1 MVGENHAGGQVYPS
15 SWPTAPGG
23 ARAAQYS
30 HSQAPQRPSWQD
42 TLHPCRY
49 NGLPRLHPVPAQAH
63 LNEACTATTS
73 PKAPCL
79 NPTDPATVAPAPS
92 LQPAPRPPL
101 GRSCCRGFLCPIAHV
116 VLTSGCRRACVFPA
130 FLNKDTVS
138 EWPFLRTPFGAL
150 SESLGSTLLSGVLSV
165 GRRDHTLVGQT
176 LND

>member
-92 LQPAPRPPL
+92 LQPAPSRPSTGLPL
-101 GRSCCRGFLCPIAHV
+101 PADPHPGMSRAPGSRPQVHRDATKPHSSSAPRPRLHASWSPHPD
-116 VLTSGCRRACVFPA
+116 TRACVSRCLQHSARGLP
-130 FLNKDTVS
+130 
-138 EWPFLRTPFGAL
+138 
-150 SESLGSTLLSGVLSV
+150 
-165 GRRDHTLVGQT
+165 
-176 LND
+176 